1 MEPIILAGAGGALGS
16 LLRYEC
22 SKLQPIR
29 GIPAGTLLVNVLGS
43 FIFGLIVFFPAPS
56 GLFYLLG
63 IGAMGGFTTFSTFS
77 YETFRMIENHD
88 YYTMLENILFNGA
101 GSVLGA
107 AAAFLVCTLI

>member
-1 MEPIILAGAGGALGS
+1 MEPMILIGIGGGTGS
-16 LLRYEC
+16 VARYLC
-22 SKLQPIR
+22 SKLQPYR
-29 GIPAGTLLVNVLGS
+29 GLPAGTLLVNVAGS
-43 FIFGLIVFFPAPS
+43 FLLGLIVFSRAPPDV
-56 GLFYLLG
+56 FYFAGAG
-63 IGAMGGFTTFSTFS
+63 IMGGFTTFSTFS